1 MAEKDAKKAKSGPGK
16 FRPAGGKR
24 NGVIS
29 NCCLLFVAGV
39 TPGHFKNLKMK
50 KALIFILFLAAFAGC
65 KGQQWSE
72 EQKQFWQREELK
84 ELERLDSLLMETRI
98 NRQ

>member
-1 MAEKDAKKAKSGPGK
+1 MTAKSGPGK
-16 FRPAGGKR
+16 YRPAEGKR
-24 NGVIS
+24 NCV

-50 KALIFILFLAAFAGC
+50 KAIIFLLFIAAFAGC
-65 KGQQWSE
+65 KDQQWSE
-72 EQKQFWQREELK
+72 QERQFWQGEELK